1 MLYLVFGCWQSRHS
15 AVVVGD
21 RRRPDEIAITQGRPV
36 PESECRRLFQQLTV
50 AVDYCHRLGI
60 ANRDIKLDNLLLQPS
75 RDGGPPN
82 LKMCDVRR
90 CLTPVRTL

>member
-1 MLYLVFGCWQSRHS
+1 M
-15 AVVVGD
+15 
-21 RRRPDEIAITQGRPV
+21 

-75 RDGGPPN
+75 RDGGPPD
-82 LKMCDVRR
+82 LKMCDVRS
-90 CLTPVRTL
+90 CLGPSEPLLPGPAFTGHHVVVEIITDSRRPVPQTPSARLPV

>member
-1 MLYLVFGCWQSRHS
+1 MASS
-15 AVVVGD
+15 
-21 RRRPDEIAITQGRPV
+21 QGRPV

-75 RDGGPPN
+75 RDGGPPV
-82 LKMCDVRR
+82 LKMCDVRCWPFLPPPR
-90 CLTPVRTL
+90 GGTLMPR